1 MNKEKLIKFLNY
13 LEKCELFIDDL
24 SEEGAENLA
33 LNFIHS
39 LLHGELNENEENQI
53 IWMEPNLPLKDNE
66 EFDGLMMWRDGNKI
80 GVLAKIKV
88 WDTASLYS
96 TKLISLKLC
105 E

>member
-1 MNKEKLIKFLNY
+1 MNKEELIKFLNY

-24 SEEGAENLA
+24 SEEAAENLV

-39 LLHGELNENEENQI
+39 LPHGELSEDEENKI

-66 EFDGLMMWRDGNKI
+66 EFDGLMMWGHGNKI
-80 GVLAKIKV
+80 GVSAKIKV
-88 WDTASLYS
+88 WDTASLYF